1 MIEKSVG
8 WTMGGSRSH
17 PDAVEFDIENLEPNQ
32 VLVKING
39 REANRADLDE
49 NCRGENTTEQP
60 REFCRG
66 VGGRVIEAGA
76 DALWFVD
83 RSVIIPAGGRC
94 GDCDA
99 SQRDGAAA
107 RANREIAGNDD
118 DATPAKFVVV
128 RADELCVVSVTTDW
142 RKPRST

>member
-1 MIEKSVG
+1 MIAKSVG
-8 WTMGGSRSH
+8 WTTGGSPSH
-17 PDAVEFDIENLEPNQ
+17 PDAVEFDTEKLESDQ

-39 REANRADLDE
+39 HEANRADLDK
-49 NCRGENTTEQP
+49 NRCGEVIMDGPQEI
-60 REFCRG
+60 CRG

-76 DALWFVD
+76 NALWYVD
-83 RSVIIPAGGRC
+83 RSVIIPAGGKC

-99 SQRDGAAA
+99 NERDRAAT
-107 RANREIAGNDD
+107 RADEEITGNDD

-128 RADELCVVSVTTDW
+128 RADELCVVSVITDW

>member
-1 MIEKSVG
+1 MTQEV
-8 WTMGGSRSH
+8 
-17 PDAVEFDIENLEPNQ
+17 
-32 VLVKING
+32 
-39 REANRADLDE
+39 
-49 NCRGENTTEQP
+49 
-60 REFCRG
+60 CRG

-76 DALWFVD
+76 NALWYVD

-94 GDCDA
+94 GDCDT
-99 SQRDGAAA
+99 SQRDSAAA
-107 RANREIAGNDD
+107 RANQEITGNDD